1 MIIGITNLEYLEI
14 SISSEA
20 SLYLLLNKLPHLR
33 TLKIDYSVLNFN
45 YWDSEMIYAQKL
57 E

>member
-1 MIIGITNLEYLEI
+1 MLIGITNLEYLEI